1 MGRSALSAL
10 LLFLGA
16 SFVHAQDNPA
26 GTQLF
31 QSGRLFFVQKNYS
44 KSIQQLNEALSA
56 DPTAGYQADARLLL
70 TRAYLETG
78 QAEPARREAERLI
91 REFPR
96 FSGLDSTWYYRA
108 EATFRLG
115 QPGAAADLWELMAS
129 SFPLSPLSPGSLLK
143 AGRIQKDLQQ
153 YGEAKRVFLRLIN
166 DYPNVPEQLDAQSD
180 LGDLLYFL
188 DEFESARQR
197 FQSIVN
203 HPQASSAAILAARLR
218 LAEIYLNLKDPGSAE
233 TSLKNAVVTDA
244 YRNRFDFVNAQILI
258 QQNQWEKGLP
268 LAETILNREQPEPGV
283 FPRYAFLMAR
293 TYRRLQK
300 YSQSIDWYLKVLPVS
315 KSDQRQFSARVEAAM
330 VLVKAGDTT
339 RALSLV
345 IDANRLYPAQ
355 QTPQSLVLEA
365 RLSDLTGN
373 HEEAFSLYKRFL
385 DTYKDHPEAD
395 RVRYEAALVAWNS
408 LKLRSL
414 AIDLL
419 TPLLVGD
426 ESSSLKDDAAWLTG
440 LLYLESGFTG
450 DAFRIWDRFPQD
462 FPGSDFQAAIRS
474 VIDTLTIPRL
484 NTRDFTS
491 GMADLVS
498 NLNPSNPKGTIHF
511 GIGKLIYSTGIYLT
525 TAATHL
531 RSSIEST
538 DLSPSQREEAL
549 FMLAMLT
556 FELGNHDESLK
567 LIQSYLQQFPNHPRA
582 PSLQSMFL
590 EMRIDR
596 SRPDEL
602 PDIERLIAL
611 HQNINTR
618 ALLTL
623 RLEQHRSAIDPESNL
638 ITRLRMIDTTPL
650 NEETTGKLRRILSA
664 QLAEKGDTSAAIR
677 IWQDL
682 SRSGIPAD
690 AEWGLREL
698 IRCGPG
704 FFPVQERFEL
714 LTRYLN
720 RFYYSSTADLLRIQW
735 LETALEAGK
744 TSVAAEWCNQFVAGE
759 RLFSNDQSTVEL
771 AYYTRARALQSENP
785 AEAMKILREYLET
798 FPDGKF
804 LAESYRTMA
813 LISRQTGD
821 LELAAS
827 YFKLSNV
834 YSLGRTGTS
843 PEIADL
849 YFSNGDYRQAIREYT
864 ALMNLLSEP
873 ELTTIQ
879 LKIASAYYRLQNP
892 GLADKM
898 EKQILQKNPSVDVRA
913 GLAVERA
920 DYQIGMQQYAAAI
933 STLDGVIKTFAGSVW
948 IPRALLKKCKALEL
962 DGKSDQAVVIYQDL
976 IRDYPTSEIISDVY
990 LSLGNYYFR
999 KEAYDKAITN
1009 YKIII
1014 DRYPTPV
1021 DRFQSALNNL
1031 IIANEKYGFYD
1042 RALEDLKV
1050 YIDRFPQDP
1059 EILDKKIKV
1068 GILLQKTGN
1077 HLQSITYLS
1086 QLLQGTDGGLKAEI
1100 TYYLGETWFAKGD
1113 YLKAVEIFSDI
1124 ETIRGATEKLD
1135 WISPAQYMT
1144 GQAWEKAGDKE
1155 KALAAYTRIVKRAGV
1170 DPIFKKAAQKE
1181 INRLK
1186 GT

>member
-1 MGRSALSAL
+1 MGRSTLSVL
-10 LLFLGA
+10 LLFLSAG
-16 SFVHAQDNPA
+16 FLHAQDHPA

-31 QSGRLFFVQKNYS
+31 QSGRQLFIQKNYS
-44 KSIQQLNEALSA
+44 RAIQQLNEALSA
-56 DPTAGYQADARLLL
+56 DPTAGYQPDARLLL
-70 TRAYLETG
+70 TRAYLETS
-78 QAEPARREAERLI
+78 QPEPARREAERLI

-96 FSGLDSTWYYRA
+96 FNGLDSTWYYRA
-108 EATFRLG
+108 EATHRLG
-115 QPGAAADLWELMAS
+115 QPGAAADLWELTAS
-129 SFPLSPLSPGSLLK
+129 NYPLSPLSPVSLLK
-143 AGRIQKDLQQ
+143 AGRIQKELQQ
-153 YGEAKRVFLRLIN
+153 FDQARRIYLRLIN
-166 DYPNVPEQLDAQSD
+166 DYPNVPEQLEAQSD
-180 LGDLLYFL
+180 LGELLYFL
-188 DEFESARQR
+188 DEFEAARQR

-203 HPQASSAAILAARLR
+203 HPKATPAAIQSARLR

-233 TSLKNAVVTDA
+233 NSLKNATITEA
-244 YRNRFDFVNAQILI
+244 FRNRFEFVTAQIFI

-268 LAETILNREQPEPGV
+268 LAESILAKDPPDPAV
-283 FPRYAFLMAR
+283 YPRYAFLMAR

-300 YSQSIDWYLKVLPVS
+300 YSQSIDWYLKILPVS
-315 KSDQRQFSARVEAAM
+315 RSEQRQFTARVEAAS
-330 VLVKAGDTT
+330 VLVQAGDTA
-339 RALSLV
+339 RALSL
-345 IDANRLYPAQ
+345 ISEANRLYPGQ

-365 RLSDLTGN
+365 RLTDLTGKY
-373 HEEAFSLYKRFL
+373 ETAFSLYKQFL
-385 DTYKDHPEAD
+385 EIYKDHPEAD
-395 RVRYEAALVAWNS
+395 RVRYEAALLAWNR

-419 TPLLVGD
+419 TPLMVGD
-426 ESSSLKDDAAWLTG
+426 QSSALKDDAAWLTG

-450 DAFRIWDRFPQD
+450 DAFRIWDQFPNT
-462 FPGSDFQAAIRS
+462 FPGSDYQAAIRS
-474 VIDTLTIPRL
+474 VMDTLTIPKL

-491 GMADLVS
+491 GMADLVA
-498 NLNPSNPKGTIHF
+498 NLNPSNPKGTIHY
-511 GIGKLIYSTGIYLT
+511 GIGKLIFSTGIYLS
-525 TAATHL
+525 TAASHL
-531 RSSIEST
+531 RNSLGST
-538 DLSPSQREEAL
+538 ELSPAQREDAL
-549 FMLAMLT
+549 YMLAMLT
-556 FELGNHDESLK
+556 HELGNHDESLG
-567 LIQSYLQQFPNHPRA
+567 LIQSYLQQFPNQPRA
-582 PSLQSMFL
+582 PELQSLYL

-596 SRPDEL
+596 AETREIT
-602 PDIERLIAL
+602 DIERLISL
-611 HQNINTR
+611 HQDPDLR

-623 RLEQHRSAIDPESNL
+623 RLALRRSMTEQNQDLIARLKAIET
-638 ITRLRMIDTTPL
+638 TRLKD
-650 NEETTGKLRRILSA
+650 ETAGQIKKVLSTR
-664 QLAEKGDTSAAIR
+664 LAAAGDTSGAIR

-682 SRSGIPAD
+682 SRSGLSAD
-690 AEWGLREL
+690 SEWGLRQL
-698 IRCGPG
+698 IGCGPG
-704 FFPVQERFEL
+704 FFPVLERFDL
-714 LTRYLN
+714 LTRYLD
-720 RFYYSSTADLLRIQW
+720 RFYYSSIADQFRVQW

-744 TSVAAEWCNQFVAGE
+744 TSVAADWCNQFVAGE
-759 RLFSNDQSTVEL
+759 RLFSNDQSMVEL
-771 AYYTRARALQSENP
+771 AYYTRARALQSTDP
-785 AEAMKILREYLET
+785 TAAMKILREYLEN

-834 YSLGRTGTS
+834 YSLGKTGTS

-864 ALMNLLSEP
+864 ILMNQLSEP
-873 ELTTIQ
+873 DLTSVQ
-879 LKIASAYYRLQNP
+879 LKITSAYYRLQNP
-892 GLADKM
+892 GLAEKM
-898 EKQILQKNPSVDVRA
+898 EKQILQKSPSVDIRA
-913 GLAVERA
+913 GLATERA
-920 DYQIGMQQYAAAI
+920 DYLIGMQQYTAAI
-933 STLDGVIKTFAGSVW
+933 AALDGVIKSFSGSVW

-999 KEAYDKAITN
+999 KEAFDKAITN

-1086 QLLQGTDGGLKAEI
+1086 QLLQGTSGGLKAEI

-1113 YLKAVEIFSDI
+1113 YLKAVEVFAEI
-1124 ETIRGATEKLD
+1124 ESIKGATEQLD
-1135 WISPAQYMT
+1135 WITPAQYMT
-1144 GQAWEKAGDKE
+1144 GQAWEKTGDQK
-1155 KALAAYTRIVKRAGV
+1155 KALDAYTRIVKRPGV

-1186 GT
+1186 GN